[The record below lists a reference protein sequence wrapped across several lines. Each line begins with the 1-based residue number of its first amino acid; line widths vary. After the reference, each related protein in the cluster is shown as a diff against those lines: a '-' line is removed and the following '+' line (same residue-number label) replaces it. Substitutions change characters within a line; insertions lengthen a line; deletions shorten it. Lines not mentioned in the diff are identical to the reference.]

1 MTLCEFLAEH
11 PNLRVSIWYSNN
23 YYYVDVF
30 SNVFH
35 NGILPFRHFSF
46 PKSLLEIAVSSFDT
60 IIGTH
65 LENWYHSLTNN
76 DIERID
82 GKSVKEI
89 PYTVSIADEVLTF
102 KDQEGGDAQ

>member
-11 PNLRVSIWYSNN
+11 PNLRVSIWHSNN
-23 YYYVDVF
+23 YYYVDVL

-35 NGILPFRHFSF
+35 NGRIPFCHFSF
-46 PKSLLEIAVSSFDT
+46 SKPLFESALPSFDT

-65 LENWYHSLTNN
+65 LENWYQSLARN
-76 DIERID
+76 DIDRIN
-82 GKSVKEI
+82 GKPVKEV
-89 PYTVSIADEVLTF
+89 PYTVSVSDEALKF

>member
-11 PNLRVSIWYSNN
+11 PNLRVSIWHSNN
-23 YYYVDVF
+23 YYYVDVL

-35 NGILPFRHFSF
+35 NGRIPFCHFSF
-46 PKSLLEIAVSSFDT
+46 SKSLLESAVSKLDT

-65 LENWYHSLTNN
+65 LENWYRSLKNN

-89 PYTVSIADEVLTF
+89 PYEVSIADEALTF